1 VSRRGVP
8 ATAPL
13 GNKLNPAILQKVLSS
28 VGLAMDMVGATLVA
42 AEAVRRFKGIKTT
55 LGQTYG
61 TFLNPPE
68 ETEEFKAWNKTNFR
82 FSICGLVLLFLG
94 FLLQFASNWVT
105 TPQPSPVTTS
115 ELFALKARCAEAGRA
130 TRKALVTDYHYNE
143 NLLGD
148 AEYAYN
154 QRLNTCLYA
163 DSYNLVGKIPAFPN
177 TEVRHWA
184 FVQDLSS
191 NKILVEYEEHDSKT
205 AGPLSKEEFKKR
217 KRELMSGQ

>member
-1 VSRRGVP
+1 
-8 ATAPL
+8 
-13 GNKLNPAILQKVLSS
+13 
-28 VGLAMDMVGATLVA
+28 MVGATLVA
-42 AEAVRRFKGIKTT
+42 GEAVRRFKGIKTI

-68 ETEEFKAWNKTNFR
+68 ETGEFKAWNITNFK

-105 TPQPSPVTTS
+105 INQITQQPSPVTAS
-115 ELFALKARCAEAGRA
+115 ELFALKTRCAEAGRA
-130 TRKALVTDYHYNE
+130 ARKALVTDYHYNE

-163 DSYNLVGKIPAFPN
+163 DSYNLVGKNPAFLN

-191 NKILVEYEEHDSKT
+191 DKILVEYEEHDSKT
-205 AGPLSKEEFKKR
+205 AGPLSKQEFEKR